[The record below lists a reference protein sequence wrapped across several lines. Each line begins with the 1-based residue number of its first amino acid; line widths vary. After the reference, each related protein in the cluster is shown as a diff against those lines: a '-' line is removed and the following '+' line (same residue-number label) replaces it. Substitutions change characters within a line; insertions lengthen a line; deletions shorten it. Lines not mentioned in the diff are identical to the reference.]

1 MDLLKLNVAP
11 LAVFQ
16 MLKSMCAG
24 QRVASDSQDP
34 TAVPLP
40 APSVPETRG
49 QSRAGAAGGQRL
61 ALGAFGPE
69 WPGLSVV
76 LVPELGGHIRW
87 LAPWTPIPSLDF
99 AIYHPGGCPSTWGG
113 CRVGAPKP
121 VRPYRDSATRFSPA
135 LHSGRFPTKL
145 GTGGIGSFLPAAVAC
160 T

>member
-16 MLKSMCAG
+16 MLKSMRAG

-69 WPGLSVV
+69 WPGLCCSCPRTRWAHPMAGP
-76 LVPELGGHIRW
+76 LDSNPQLGLCYLPPWRVPVHMGRVQGG
-87 LAPWTPIPSLDF
+87 S
-99 AIYHPGGCPSTWGG
+99 
-113 CRVGAPKP
+113 PK
-121 VRPYRDSATRFSPA
+121 AT
-135 LHSGRFPTKL
+135 
-145 GTGGIGSFLPAAVAC
+145 
-160 T
+160 